1 MIMEQEPLK
10 NIQQTEKTENKKI
23 NRKSKKFIIIAIIL
37 LVVITAVTVGTT
49 QYRKRKNEE
58 EVRIRKQQ
66 ESVAE
71 EEKQRRRE
79 YAEKLELVINNMLLG
94 AADAES
100 CCNLIR
106 RVWSN
111 AIYEKDDDETD
122 KYTKVNG
129 CFVSDFNDALDNLY
143 EDSDFQ
149 TQISDIEENQE
160 TVISIMKELQNP
172 PEEYKTAYKSLV
184 ECYDAYLTFTNM
196 AIYPDGS
203 LNTFSDDFDDADTE
217 FLHCYD
223 TMKIYLPDTK

>member
-1 MIMEQEPLK
+1 MIMKHKLLK
-10 NIQQTEKTENKKI
+10 HLWQMKKTEDKKI
-23 NRKSKKFIIIAIIL
+23 NRRSKKIIVIAITL
-37 LVVITAVTVGTT
+37 LIATIAVTAGIT
-49 QYRKRKNEE
+49 QYQMKKNEE

-66 ESVAE
+66 ERAEE

-79 YAEKLELVINNMLLG
+79 YSEKLQLVIGNMLSG
-94 AADAES
+94 AADAED

-111 AIYEKDDDETD
+111 AIYERDNDETD
-122 KYTKVNG
+122 KYTKVKG
-129 CFVSDFNDALDNLY
+129 SFVTDFNDALDNLY
-143 EDSDFQ
+143 GDLDFQ
-149 TQISDIEENQE
+149 TKISDIKENQE

-172 PEEYKTAYKSLV
+172 QEEYKTAYKFLV
-184 ECYDAYLTFTNM
+184 QCYDAYLTFTNM
-196 AIYPDGS
+196 AINPNGS

>member
-106 RVWSN
+106 QVWSN

-129 CFVSDFNDALDNLY
+129 RFVSDFNDALDNLY

-223 TMKIYLPDTK
+223 TMKIYLPDAK

>member
-1 MIMEQEPLK
+1 MIMEPEPLK

-129 CFVSDFNDALDNLY
+129 RFVSDFNDALDNLY